1 MKKILILAIVAI
13 CSINIGCAA
22 RSSNDVLQDS
32 ILTIKI
38 RDRFANDAA
47 LNLFKIDVE
56 ARDRVATLTG
66 FVPTEDRRRRA
77 AESAALVN
85 GIRNVENRIEVGMKK
100 KEISFKD
107 AVIRSN
113 ISKRL
118 IRDPQT
124 HALPIDVESNQGEV
138 VLSGQV
144 KNEDQKQ
151 LAERIAQN
159 THDVLSVKNHLKV
172 MAE

>member
-1 MKKILILAIVAI
+1 MKKILVLSIVAF
-13 CSINIGCAA
+13 CSINIGCAST

-38 RDRFANDAA
+38 KDQFANDAA

-56 ARDRVATLTG
+56 ARDRVVTLTG
-66 FVPTEDRRRRA
+66 YVPTEDRKRRA
-77 AESAALVN
+77 ADSAGLVY

-113 ISKRL
+113 ISKSL
-118 IRDPQT
+118 IRDPLT
-124 HALPIDVESNQGEV
+124 HALPIDIESNQGEV

-144 KNEDQKQ
+144 KNEYQKQ

-159 THDVLSVKNHLKV
+159 
-172 MAE
+172 